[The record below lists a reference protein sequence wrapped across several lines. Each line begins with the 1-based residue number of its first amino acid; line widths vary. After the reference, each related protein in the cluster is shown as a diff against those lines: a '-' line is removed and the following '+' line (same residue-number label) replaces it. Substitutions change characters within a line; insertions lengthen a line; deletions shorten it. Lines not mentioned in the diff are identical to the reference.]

1 MIEIIAT
8 PLVMPNR
15 HGLRE
20 LLTNAHQTIIA
31 ARDLAKTIE
40 ITDVE
45 RGALRIGLTS
55 AALILS
61 DVSRQ
66 LLEDK

>member
-1 MIEIIAT
+1 MEIVE
-8 PLVMPNR
+8 LSQREFV
-15 HGLRE
+15 RE
-20 LLTNAHQTIIA
+20 LLTSAHQSIIA
-31 ARDLAKTIE
+31 ARDLAKTME
-40 ITDVE
+40 LSDFH
-45 RGALRIGLTS
+45 RGVLRIGLTS

>member
-1 MIEIIAT
+1 MEIVE
-8 PLVMPNR
+8 LSQREFV
-15 HGLRE
+15 RE
-20 LLTNAHQTIIA
+20 LLTSAHQSIIA
-31 ARDLAKTIE
+31 ARDLAKTAE
-40 ITDVE
+40 LSDFH
-45 RGALRIGLTS
+45 RGVLRIGLTH